1 MVRWRRYL
9 RPVCPVSLQ
18 SFAKTLKSEQ
28 WKHLMKYNKKH
39 FLSTKTVRSEH
50 RSKTH
55 LVIFDR
61 NFIRTLCKTGTTEEI
76 FADATFKT
84 ASILLENKNRN
95 STVNKTR
102 QLFTLMA
109 RKFDHVS
116 HLKFINNIY

>member
-1 MVRWRRYL
+1 
-9 RPVCPVSLQ
+9 
-18 SFAKTLKSEQ
+18 
-28 WKHLMKYNKKH
+28 MKYNKKH
-39 FLSTKTVRSEH
+39 FLSTKTVRSED

-61 NFIRTLCKTGTTEEI
+61 NFIRILCKTGTTEEI

-95 STVNKTR
+95 STNKKR
-102 QLFTLMA
+102 QLFNFTLMA
-109 RKFDHVS
+109 RKFNHVS